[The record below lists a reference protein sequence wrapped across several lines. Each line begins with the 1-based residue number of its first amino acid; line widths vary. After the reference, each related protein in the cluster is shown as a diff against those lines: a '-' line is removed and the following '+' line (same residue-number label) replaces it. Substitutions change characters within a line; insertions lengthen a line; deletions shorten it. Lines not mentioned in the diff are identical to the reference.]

1 MYVVNMF
8 YYHFLIKRLIWS
20 RVRENIAMQ
29 ILSEIQREGRQSPG
43 DVMKP
48 PEEWDVRALVVNHS
62 HVAIHRLIEM
72 G

>member
-1 MYVVNMF
+1 M
-8 YYHFLIKRLIWS
+8 
-20 RVRENIAMQ
+20 VRENIAMQ
-29 ILSEIQREGRQSPG
+29 ILTGLQREGRQNLA